1 MSSNFAFLKNRF
13 SSLFEHASHAESL
26 VYSAPRASCFYARF
40 TLEQA
45 VLWLYKNDPYLQLP
59 YDNKLGA
66 LIHEQTFK
74 DNLNPPSLF
83 QKVRAI
89 HELGNMAVHQST
101 PITERKSVYII
112 EELFHFLY
120 WLCRYY
126 APDGRTLSDLR
137 FDRQLIPQPTVPSQ
151 QELPLKRLQELE
163 AQLSQEQE
171 MRKIAEARQQQT
183 EQELVAAK
191 AEMSARKAIAEAIAD
206 PHDFNEAQTRS
217 NLIDVYLLE
226 AGWNIDQPR
235 CTEYEVQGMPNA
247 TGKGYV
253 DYVLWG
259 DDGKPLALVEA
270 KATTKNPNNG
280 KHQAKLYAD
289 CLETQFGQRPIIF
302 YSNGYETWIWDDQSY
317 PPRNV
322 HGFLKKD
329 ELERLIFRRTSRKR
343 LHLVQ
348 IDPTI
353 VERSYQTEAI
363 RRITET
369 FDPSLPGKGALQG
382 GMGNLPGK
390 GAPQGGMGRKA
401 LLVMA
406 TGTGKTRTAIAL
418 IDLLIRANWVKRVL
432 FLADRNA
439 LLTQALR
446 AFKTHLPSITPIDLT
461 KDKAV
466 ESANVVLSTY
476 PTMLNFID
484 RVDGNGRIF
493 GPGHFDLVIV
503 DEAHRSIYKKY
514 SALFDYFDA
523 LLVGLTATP
532 RDEVHRDTYR
542 IFELE
547 KGNPTFAYELDD
559 AIKDGYLVPPK
570 GVDVPFK
577 FLRSGIN
584 YADLSPEEQEEYEEN
599 LRDDETGA
607 IPPQINPSALNRWL
621 FNINTIDQALELLM
635 QRGLKVEGG
644 DRLGK
649 TIIFARNRKHA
660 DVIVERFDANYPHLK
675 GSFAHAIYSELANAE
690 SLLDDFGDAK
700 KQPTIAVSV
709 DMLDTGVDVP
719 EVVNLVFFKPVF
731 SRVKF
736 NQMIGRGTRLCQN
749 LFGIDQHK
757 SEFLVFDLYGNCE
770 FFKQDIP
777 EANQSL
783 PETLTSRLV
792 KARLELT
799 QLLGRSLAS
808 QESAAS
814 SIAAEAPGTYIADSP
829 DITTPL
835 STLRNSLLND
845 LHQHVASMERE
856 NFLVR
861 RHLQKVE
868 EFSNR
873 DRWEQL
879 SEEDTEAIANSF
891 SALPNGLP
899 AGDRLAKEF
908 DLLCFKLQLSLLK
921 RTNDFVRLRD
931 QVRDLL
937 SNLEDPNKRELPM
950 VKPQLPLIEEAQ
962 TEAWWT
968 DVTPWMIDELRRC
981 LRDLVK
987 FIDRDQQRIVYTN
1000 FDDQLGEIQEVDV
1013 PIQQT
1018 GFSPYQYRKKVEAY
1032 IRANENHVAI
1042 AKLKRNVPL
1051 TEADLESL
1059 EAMLFT
1065 SNEIE
1070 SREQF
1075 EKVFGKDLS
1084 LKLFIRKLIGL
1095 DRNAAKQSFAQY
1107 LEGGNF
1113 SANQIRFIETIID
1126 YLTQNGIMDPGHLY
1140 EPPFTEAHPDGL
1152 DGLFRDNDADQ
1163 IVAIVQS
1170 FNETVEVQ
1178 FGAAS

>member
-1 MSSNFAFLKNRF
+1 MASNFDFLQTRF
-13 SSLFEHASHAESL
+13 PSLFEHASHAESL
-26 VYSAPRASCFYARF
+26 TYSAPRASCFYARF

-45 VLWLYKNDPYLQLP
+45 VHWLYANDPYLQLP

-66 LIHEQTFK
+66 LIHEQSFK

-89 HELGNMAVHQST
+89 HELGNVAVHQST
-101 PITERKSVYII
+101 AITEKKSLYLI

-126 APDGRTLSDLR
+126 AADGRALSNLR
-137 FDRQLIPQPTVPSQ
+137 FDRQLIPHPTAPTQ
-151 QELPLKRLQELE
+151 QESLKRLQELE

-171 MRKIAEARQQQT
+171 MRQIAEARQQQT
-183 EQELVAAK
+183 EQELAAAK
-191 AEMSARKAIAEAIAD
+191 AEVSARKAIAEAVTET
-206 PHDFNEAQTRS
+206 HDFNEAQTRS

-226 AGWNIDQPR
+226 AGWNIDQPGW
-235 CTEYEVQGMPNA
+235 TEYEVQGMPNS

-259 DDGKPLALVEA
+259 DDGKPLALIEA
-270 KATTKNPNNG
+270 KRTTQDPKNG
-280 KHQAKLYAD
+280 KRQAELYAD
-289 CLETQFGQRPIIF
+289 CLEAQFGQRPIIF
-302 YSNGYETWIWDDQSY
+302 YSNGYEHWLWDDQSY
-317 PPRNV
+317 PPRSV
-322 HGFLKKD
+322 QGFLKKD

-343 LHLVQ
+343 LHLVP
-348 IDPTI
+348 INPTI

-363 RRITET
+363 RRITES
-369 FDPSLPGKGALQG
+369 FDQQKS
-382 GMGNLPGK
+382 
-390 GAPQGGMGRKA
+390 RKA

-418 IDLLIRANWVKRVL
+418 VDLLIRANWVKRVL

-439 LLTQALR
+439 LLTQTFR
-446 AFKTHLPSITPIDLT
+446 AFKTHLPTVTPIDLT

-476 PTMLNFID
+476 PTMLNFIN

-514 SALFDYFDA
+514 SALFEYFDA

-559 AIKDGYLVPPK
+559 AIKDGYLVPAR

-577 FLRSGIN
+577 FLRTGVK
-584 YADLSPEEQEEYEEN
+584 YTDLTPEEQEEYEEKF
-599 LRDDETGA
+599 RDEETGA
-607 IPPQINPSALNRWL
+607 IPDQVNAAALNQWL
-621 FNINTIDQALELLM
+621 FNINTVDQALELLM

-649 TIIFARNRKHA
+649 TIIFARTQKHA
-660 DVIVERFDANYPHLK
+660 EFIVKRFDANYPRYN
-675 GSFAHAIYSELANAE
+675 GRFAQVIHSDISYAE
-690 SLLDDFGDAK
+690 SILDDFSVAA

-719 EVVNLVFFKPVF
+719 EVVNLVFFKPVY

-736 NQMIGRGTRLCQN
+736 NQMIGRGTRLCPN

-757 SEFLVFDLYGNCE
+757 TEFLVFDLCGNFD
-770 FFKQDIP
+770 FFKQTIP
-777 EANQSL
+777 EANQKL
-783 PETLTSRLV
+783 PETLTDRLV

-799 QLLGRSLAS
+799 QLLNQQETLDSDQTELRS
-808 QESAAS
+808 
-814 SIAAEAPGTYIADSP
+814 T
-829 DITTPL
+829 
-835 STLRNSLLND
+835 LLND
-845 LHQHVASMERE
+845 LHQHVATMERE

-861 RHLQKVE
+861 RHLQQVE
-868 EFSNR
+868 EFSSR
-873 DRWEQL
+873 ERWEQL
-879 SEEDTEAIANSF
+879 NEDDAETITESLAS
-891 SALPNGLP
+891 LPNGLP
-899 AGDRLAKEF
+899 NGDRLAKEF
-908 DLLCFKLQLSLLK
+908 DLLCLKLQLSILK

-937 SNLEDPNKRELPM
+937 SQLEAKREIPM
-950 VKPQLPLIEEAQ
+950 VKEQLSLIEEVQA
-962 TEAWWT
+962 EDWWI
-968 DVTPWMIDELRRC
+968 DVTPWMIDYVRLH
-981 LRDLVK
+981 LRDLIK
-987 FIDRDQQRIVYTN
+987 FIDRQQQRIVYTD
-1000 FDDQLGEIQEVDV
+1000 FKDTVGVVKESSV
-1013 PIQQT
+1013 PTYQT

-1042 AKLKRNVPL
+1042 AKLKRNAPL

-1059 EAMLFT
+1059 ETMLFG
-1065 SNEIE
+1065 SAEIE

-1075 EKVFGKDLS
+1075 EKVFGKNLS

-1095 DRNAAKQSFAQY
+1095 DRNAAKQAFTAY
-1107 LEGGNF
+1107 LEGNIF
-1113 SANQIRFIETIID
+1113 SANQIRFVETIID
-1126 YLTQNGIMDPGHLY
+1126 YLTQNGVMDPGQLY
-1140 EPPFTEAHPDGL
+1140 ELPFTEAHPDGL
-1152 DGLFRDNDADQ
+1152 DGVFSDDEADQ
-1163 IVAIVQS
+1163 IVAIVRS
-1170 FNETVEVQ
+1170 FNETVEAE